1 MLVFFETCLK
11 GDELKVGIVGIG
23 NMGSKYINKFNE
35 LGLNYVLVDSDSS
48 KFEKFPQHIPKYTT
62 LQEAIEREE
71 ISHLF
76 VATSPQ
82 SHIPIAK
89 VAISNGINVM
99 VEKPPALDTKTL
111 EEAIDLALCKG
122 VYFSVSEIELLSN
135 SIRNL
140 QKDKNWERVEG
151 YRLNL
156 GKGYINP
163 FYDLAWH
170 DLYIFHHM
178 FGKFE
183 IKHLKNE
190 GNLISIY
197 VKGENI
203 DFFLQVAWLNPFL
216 KRQWHLYSKDGET
229 VLNFVEDKIYYP
241 DGSVKEKDNVDKLR
255 LMIENF
261 LNRPSYE
268 SSYRALDILKE
279 VEKIKI

>member
-1 MLVFFETCLK
+1 M
-11 GDELKVGIVGIG
+11 KVGIVGIG

-35 LGLNYVLVDSDSS
+35 LGIDYILIDSDSS
-48 KFEKFPQHIPKYTT
+48 KFEKFPTEIPKYTK
-62 LQEAIEREE
+62 LEEAIDKEE

-99 VEKPPALDTKTL
+99 VEKPPALDTKSID
-111 EEAIDLALCKG
+111 EAINLAINKG
-122 VYFSVSEIELLSN
+122 VYFAVSEIEILSN
-135 SIRNL
+135 SVRNL
-140 QKDKNWERVEG
+140 KRDFSWDRVEG

-170 DLYIFHHM
+170 DLYIFHHL
-178 FGKFE
+178 FGSFRIRQIE
-183 IKHLKNE
+183 VE
-190 GNLISIY
+190 GNVVSLE
-197 VKGENI
+197 VDGENVG
-203 DFFLQVAWLNPFL
+203 FFLQVAWLHDYL
-216 KRQWHLYSKDGET
+216 KRQWHLYSEEGQT

-241 DGSVKEKDNVDKLR
+241 DGSVKEKDGVDKLK

-261 LNRPSYE
+261 INQPSYQ
-268 SSYRALDILKE
+268 SAYRAFDILKE